1 MITSKTLLI
10 TILSFLIANESL
22 VGATGKDCSALT
34 VTYQTREDVKGHTLD
49 ITVKGGTAPYII
61 ILSDESGKLLSE
73 DFKLSHFES
82 IKSGKYGCVVGDQ
95 QNCRKTIEI
104 TIP

>member
-10 TILSFLIANESL
+10 TILSFSLANEAL
-22 VGATGKDCSALT
+22 VGGTGKDCSSLT
-34 VTYQTREDVKGHTLD
+34 VTYKTQQTTKGHTLD
-49 ITVKGGTAPYII
+49 ITVKGGSAPYII
-61 ILSDESGKLLSE
+61 ILSEESGKLLSE

-82 IKSGKYGCVVGDQ
+82 LKSGRYGCIVADQ
-95 QNCRKTIEI
+95 QNCKKTTEI